1 MGRPIKR
8 KWFGP
13 ASANGNQIIVNGV
26 RWADGTTATNAYI
39 VKQTGD
45 RAYIVSNGTKSEP
58 VFMVNATAVGGLLPG
73 QCFITA
79 TSFGG
84 SERPCEKIA
93 QYRLSIYEANGEIN
107 DYSWSTQPA
116 VAKGQADLNL
126 A

>member
-1 MGRPIKR
+1 MGRPIQKR
-8 KWFGP
+8 WFGP
-13 ASANGNQIIVNGV
+13 AVLGGNQIVVNGV
-26 RWADGTTATNAYI
+26 RWKDNTTSTNAYI

-45 RAYIVSNGTKSEP
+45 RAYIVSNGTKTEP

-79 TSFGG
+79 TPFGG
-84 SERPCEKIA
+84 SARPCEKIA

-107 DYSWSTQPA
+107 DYSWSTIPA
-116 VAKGQADLNL
+116 VRVGQANLNL